1 MASTHRV
8 SHLSYSPPRVRL
20 LTACNRK
27 KLYKKHFKEWGLEKN
42 LKTDESIAM
51 IKIRERR
58 RLANKDTV
66 FIRRGKPVE
75 PGKLRR
81 FEKRHKL
88 TADGGADLLHD
99 SQGTSCMS
107 M

>member
-1 MASTHRV
+1 M
-8 SHLSYSPPRVRL
+8 
-20 LTACNRK
+20 
-27 KLYKKHFKEWGLEKN
+27 YKKHFKAWGLEKN
-42 LKTDESIAM
+42 LKPHESIAM

-66 FIRRGKPVE
+66 FMRYGRPVE

-88 TADGGADLLHD
+88 TADGGADMLHD
-99 SQGTSCMS
+99 AEGNRPMDRSSL
-107 M
+107 